1 VRVFLDTNVLVSA
14 VTTRG
19 LAVDVL
25 RVVLTEHTLVTGE
38 VVLAELRRVLA
49 RRFGVPKTAV
59 EEFDALLRQHEVV
72 AKPVRAVDLAVRDPD
87 DRWIVASAVAAEAD
101 VLVTG
106 DHDLLSVRRESP
118 VPITD
123 PRGFWELLRR
133 GA

>member
-1 VRVFLDTNVLVSA
+1 VFLDTNVLVSA

-19 LAVDVL
+19 LAADVL

-38 VVLAELRRVLA
+38 VVLTESRRVLS
-49 RRFGVPKTAV
+49 RKFGVPNAAID
-59 EEFDALLRQHEVV
+59 EFEALLRQHEVV
-72 AKPVRAVDLAVRDPD
+72 AKPAKVLDLKIRDAE

-106 DHDLLSVRRESP
+106 DQDLLAVRQESP
-118 VPITD
+118 VTITD

-133 GA
+133 GG